1 MKEFLLGKLDWSAL
15 PHEWFTIGGAAF
27 FAFLGLAAVV
37 VLTVTKRWRW
47 LWKEW
52 LTSVDPKKIG
62 IMYFLVAAFMLISR
76 GGLEAVMIWLQQAIA
91 AGDAPG
97 ILGATHGY
105 LSADHF
111 QQIFT
116 AHGNIMVFFVAMG
129 FIFGLI
135 NYIVP
140 LQIGARDLASP
151 FLNTL
156 GFWLYVAGVVMV
168 NAFFFLGGEYAA
180 TGWLAIAPLSG
191 TEFSPGVGV
200 DYWLWSLQVS
210 GIGTTLGAINF
221 IMTILKMRAPGMTLW
236 KMPLFTW
243 GSLCSMIMAV
253 TIFPLL
259 TATLFLLFFD
269 RYLGTHF
276 FTTVAGGDPMMYT
289 NLIWMWGHPEV
300 YVLVLPAFGVFSEVV
315 ATFSRKRIASYASA
329 VMGMIGVSA
338 FALLVWLHHFFTMG
352 AGANVNAFFGVM
364 TIIIAIPT
372 SVLVFNWIATMY
384 RGRIQFKTPMLWFL
398 GFIAVF
404 TLGGMSGVLLAIP
417 PADFQLHN
425 SLFLVAH
432 FHSTVIGGVLFGIF
446 AAISYWFP
454 KITGV
459 RLNERIGRYAFACWI
474 IGFFMSFIPMYILGI
489 MGATRRLDHYDSSTG
504 WQPFFVLMLTG
515 GIIIAVG
522 AVLQVVQIIASFMQK
537 RRLRDTTGDPWDGR
551 SLEWA
556 TASSPQFYNFTV
568 IPKVKSRDAF
578 WEMKQQGLPKPAYED
593 IHIPKNTAAGIYIA
607 AFAFLASFAFVWEV
621 TWLVVVS
628 FIGIFVVFITRT
640 FDDHSEYTLKAE
652 EVKRL
657 EAERKA
663 KDEAEAEIKDPLSRL
678 HIKGEEDMGLWDFI
692 KAVLAFFWDVIRN
705 KRWRTW

>member
-1 MKEFLLGKLDWSAL
+1 MKEILIGKLNMHSL

-27 FAFLGLAAVV
+27 FGALTLFVIV
-37 VLTVTKRWRW
+37 VLTVTKRWKW

-62 IMYFLVAAFMLISR
+62 IMYFAVAGFMLIAR
-76 GGLEAVMIWLQQAIA
+76 GGLEAIMMWLQQAISVD
-91 AGDAPG
+91 GSQ
-97 ILGATHGY
+97 GY

-168 NAFFFLGGEYAA
+168 NMFFFLGGEYAA

-191 TEFSPGVGV
+191 KEFSPGVGM
-200 DYWLWSLQVS
+200 DYWIWSLQIS

-243 GSLCSMIMAV
+243 GSLCSMVMAV

-259 TATLFLLFFD
+259 TATIFLLFFD
-269 RYLGTHF
+269 RYFGTHF
-276 FTTVAGGDPMMYT
+276 FTTINGGDPMMYT

-315 ATFSRKRIASYASA
+315 TTFSRKPIASYGSQ
-329 VMGMIGVSA
+329 VFGMIGVAA
-338 FALLVWLHHFFTMG
+338 FALSVWLHHFFTMG
-352 AGANVNAFFGVM
+352 AGANVNAFFGMM

-372 SVLVFNWIATMY
+372 SVLFFGWLATMY
-384 RGRIQFKTPMLWFL
+384 KGRIRFTTPMLWFL
-398 GFIAVF
+398 GFIITFAI
-404 TLGGMSGVLLAIP
+404 GGMTGVLLGFP

-432 FHSTVIGGVLFGIF
+432 FHSNVIGGVLFGIF
-446 AAISYWFP
+446 AGISYWFP
-454 KITGV
+454 KIAGF
-459 RLNERIGRYAFACWI
+459 RLNERIGRYAFWCWI
-474 IGFFMSFIPMYILGI
+474 TGFCMSFIPMYILGL

-504 WQPFFVLMLTG
+504 WHPFYILMLIG
-515 GIIIAVG
+515 GLIIATG
-522 AVLQVVQIIASFMQK
+522 TALQIIQIIASFIQK
-537 RRLRDTTGDPWDGR
+537 RRLLDTTGDPWDGR
-551 SLEWA
+551 TLEWA
-556 TASSPQFYNFTV
+556 TASPPPFYNFTH
-568 IPKVKSRDAF
+568 IPEVTTRDAF
-578 WEMKQQGLPKPAYED
+578 WEMKQQGQQPKLKYED
-593 IHIPKNTAAGIYIA
+593 IHMPKNTAAGIYISI
-607 AFAFLASFAFVWEV
+607 FAFLAGFGFVWEI
-621 TWLVVVS
+621 TWLAVVS
-628 FIGIFVVFITRT
+628 IIGAIVVLIIRT
-640 FDDHSEYTLKAE
+640 FDEHTEYTLPAAE
-652 EVKRL
+652 VERL
-657 EAERKA
+657 ENERKQKIAALAA
-663 KDEAEAEIKDPLSRL
+663 KPVNED
-678 HIKGEEDMGLWDFI
+678 EEDMGLIDFI
-692 KAVLAFFWDVIRN
+692 KIVLKFAISVIRER
-705 KRWRTW
+705 KWRTW